1 MPACTLNT
9 LASAPDLA
17 IARALVR
24 LQALQALTGADPTA
38 QALLHEVFLQASCM
52 ASRRRIRPVSG
63 RADQLH

>member
-1 MPACTLNT
+1 MPASTLNT

-38 QALLHEVFLQASCM
+38 QALLHEVFLQGVMYGLAQAHSTGERQ
-52 ASRRRIRPVSG
+52 S
-63 RADQLH
+63 